1 MLLKKV
7 VTAAVPTMI
16 AVAAFFQAH
25 AIGSLV
31 DAQIST
37 ASAASIAPFAE
48 ARAAE
53 RTDPAD
59 RAGRGSEQILD
70 RNVFDSTARP
80 RAVAETTDVVD
91 GDPSKLPM
99 CDGVRAIV
107 TVQATSPDAS
117 FAAIDVA
124 GRRHLRKRGGQV
136 DDLRL
141 MYVGNDRVWLEKNG
155 KLCQAQLYAP
165 PMPVAKA
172 SAPGSGPAPGTP
184 RKIERVSPT
193 ELVIDRS
200 EVSRI
205 LEAQAELMK
214 TPLVPEKE
222 GDQVVGLRL
231 VKVKPDSIL
240 GQLGL
245 VTGDRLESFD
255 GISVT
260 NTEGMMQTYARLS
273 AGNLSHL
280 TIHVL
285 RAGKPV
291 NLDYTVK

>member
-7 VTAAVPTMI
+7 VSAAIPTMI

-53 RTDPAD
+53 HADVQSPAASPRAD
-59 RAGRGSEQILD
+59 RVLA
-70 RNVFDSTARP
+70 RNIFDSTARP
-80 RAVAETTDVVD
+80 SAVEVPVTDVVD
-91 GDPSKLPM
+91 GDPIRLPI
-99 CDGVRAIV
+99 CEGVRAIV
-107 TVQATSPDAS
+107 TVRAASPDAS
-117 FAAIDVA
+117 FAALDVA
-124 GRRHLRKRGGQV
+124 GRRHLRKRGGHV
-136 DDLRL
+136 DDFRL
-141 MYVGNDRVWLEKNG
+141 VYVGSDRVWLEKNG
-155 KLCQAQLYAP
+155 VACQAQLYAP
-165 PMPVAKA
+165 PLPVARA
-172 SAPGSGPAPGTP
+172 SAAPSTP

-193 ELVIDRS
+193 EFVIDRS
-200 EVSRI
+200 EISRI

-222 GDQVVGLRL
+222 GDQIVGLRL
-231 VKVKPDSIL
+231 VKVKPDGVL

-245 VTGDRLESFD
+245 QTGDRLESFD

-260 NTEGMMQTYARLS
+260 NTEGIMQTYARLS
-273 AGNLSHL
+273 AGNLNHL